1 MKLNFLFNKNLKK
14 NPQSSNKKPKC
25 TWIVYIFL
33 YTVIFVADLP
43 KGKYVYKDKIDSVKY
58 TENVFLNGRN
68 KHRATKQ
75 NKIK

>member
-1 MKLNFLFNKNLKK
+1 MNCLHFF
-14 NPQSSNKKPKC
+14 
-25 TWIVYIFL
+25 IYRYFFV
-33 YTVIFVADLP
+33 FVADLP
-43 KGKYVYKDKIDSVKY
+43 KGKYVYKDKIDSAKY